1 MSEVD
6 VLPAPGGAEELPP
19 EAPGAPRLP
28 RLAVTVH
35 RMDGGLENGAS
46 ESRALSP
53 AGYPVFIP
61 PDSDRP
67 RLIPLNDIKYVVI
80 GSVEDPDLEAD
91 PGEKAV
97 ARKAILRFRDGE
109 WIPVYMDPSQA
120 SDGVGLAVKVRLS
133 ERQRVIPAIASSR
146 AILEMQFVDTW
157 MTPSEGPTPQR
168 RRSDIEQAAA
178 RQGKDLH
185 KLANDFRDRLALVR
199 DAGLTTGDT
208 LAFSRAV
215 RTYLDRFLVEDGI
228 TLTPAE
234 KSALADIILRAAV
247 GYGPLDPLLHDRSV
261 SEIMVN
267 GPDQVFIE
275 RRGVIAKSEV
285 RFDDENQLL
294 ETIRRMVATTGR
306 HIDGLN
312 PMVDARLPDGSRVN
326 AIIRPASI
334 HGPALTIRKFKDAVL
349 GMDDLTREGSL
360 SPAMS
365 EFLKAAVLGRMNILV
380 SGGTGSG
387 KTTSLNVIA
396 RFIPHNQ
403 RVITI
408 EDAAELQIDHPHVI
422 SLEHRPPNIEG
433 KGELTIRQLLRNS
446 LRMRPDRILVGE
458 VRGSEAL
465 DMLQAMNTGHDGSM
479 STIHSNSAR
488 DALSR
493 LETMVMMAS
502 IDIPFEA
509 VRAQIASAVNLIV
522 HQARMPDGRRK
533 IAQIAEV
540 VGYDQN
546 GAILRDVFLLGMG
559 SDLRL
564 EYNATGYVPTALDKA
579 AFYGVQVDQDLFDPV
594 KSRFVPAGSDS
605 MMPVVKDPLI
615 TGQRGGEKE
624 VVRQV
629 VVVPF
634 SSERPG
640 AAAPAAAAQGSGS
653 IANTPEMQEV
663 MRQALQ
669 QYTTARSAP
678 TPAAPTPAQTPE
690 MQEEMRKILDVIRS
704 ASADLVEAQ
713 QVQAAASAQA
723 AAPAFAYPASPA
735 PAAEEP
741 GQAPALPAPAHVE
754 TPATPVA
761 GQAAVAAGPIPS
773 VPPAPRFDNSAQA
786 AQALQAAT
794 AMARATTELGRI
806 AAQAQSGFIANAGML
821 PTVQTEARGGQGVSR
836 RLHAVIETIVSQKN
850 LNLRLAD
857 AVTQAFE
864 GAELK
869 ASDYAAPNKLSKES
883 ASREL
888 RQAVE
893 AGLLEM
899 VRYPQGEA
907 GFKAGPS
914 LLREVAMG
922 LGQNVDV
929 NQPLSAETII
939 GSLATG
945 QTEGTVAIMF
955 TDVEGSTNLLSTR
968 GFTESHEIMKAYETI
983 VGEKIAEHAGRRIK
997 GLGDGVMVSFG
1008 STRHAVECAIDIQ
1021 RAITDY
1027 SKANPQRRLRI
1038 RIGINTGEVVEEAG
1052 DFFGAAVNMAA
1063 RVAGKAKGGQV
1074 LVSDVVRQLVGPV
1087 SEITFSYRGSYKLKG
1102 FPDRWRLHEA
1112 TPGAAPAHIAAVVV
1126 PAGDGFVGREQER
1139 QDIKLVLDRATTGTG
1154 GIVLISGA
1162 PGIGATRLAAEAAAE
1177 AGRKGWTVVGGGC
1190 NEQADEPYSVFRQAL
1205 AAAVAA
1211 AGQRPLYEVAGEAG
1225 PALLDLVPGLRAKMR
1240 GQPTPGPVPAERRRE
1255 QLYKGV
1261 FDLLVACQGTRPLL
1275 VVLNDLQWA
1284 DDGSVL
1290 LLRDLAER
1298 LGGSKIVILGTYWDT
1313 DLDPARP
1320 FTSVVSRLLRRRR
1333 AQRIPLGRLT
1343 DSEVEKMLTMIAGS
1357 TLTAVQTVGIQAA
1370 TDGNP
1375 LFVEQS
1381 YLYTAESEGML
1392 GGVRAR
1398 PVANFTE
1405 EDLELAQS
1413 VRGLIG
1419 RRLERVSEPAHRML
1433 IAAAV
1438 IGRDFDV
1445 SLLDAFGEL
1454 SGRELREALDE
1465 AAKARLLAAAGPDRY
1480 RFTHDLVRQR
1490 VLAGMPLPRLQA
1502 YHLAVAD
1509 TLERV
1514 YGKTVKEHASEIAY
1528 HLYQAGTAASPARTS
1543 SLLSQAARNALGV
1556 GAFEEVLR
1564 LVESALQ
1571 LLPAEERKERA
1582 SVLAM
1587 RAEAFTGLGRREEA
1601 KTAWVVAADRFE
1613 EAGDKKGAAAARARV
1628 EMPVEEP
1635 DVYPQATPAP
1645 AATAVAVAEE
1655 PVPEPV
1661 PELPPAQDTN
1671 LAANGTGA

>member
-1 MSEVD
+1 MSELD
-6 VLPAPGGAEELPP
+6 VIQSTPAPQP
-19 EAPGAPRLP
+19 
-28 RLAVTVH
+28 LAARVPVTVH
-35 RMDGGLENGAS
+35 RMDGGLEVGES
-46 ESRALSP
+46 EARALSA
-53 AGYPVFIP
+53 AGYPIYTP
-61 PDSDRP
+61 PDADRP

-80 GSVEDPDLEAD
+80 GSVEDPGLEPD
-91 PGEKAV
+91 PGDKATT
-97 ARKAILRFRDGE
+97 RKAILRFRDGE
-109 WIPVYMDPSQA
+109 WIPAYMDPSQVN
-120 SDGVGLAVKVRLS
+120 DGVGLAVRIRLT
-133 ERQRVIPAIASSR
+133 ERQRVIPAVASSR
-146 AILEMQFVDTW
+146 ALLEMQFVDAW
-157 MTPSEGPTPQR
+157 STPAESPTPQR

-185 KLANDFRDRLALVR
+185 KLADDFRDRLALVR

-215 RTYLDRFLVEDGI
+215 RSYLDRFLAEDGV
-228 TLTPAE
+228 TLSAAE

-275 RRGVIAKSEV
+275 RRGVLAKSEV

-349 GMDDLTREGSL
+349 GMEDLTREGSL
-360 SPAMS
+360 SPAMA

-422 SLEHRPPNIEG
+422 ALEHRPPNVEG

-546 GAILRDVFLLGMG
+546 GAILRDIFLLGMG
-559 SDLRL
+559 GDLRL
-564 EYNATGYVPTALDKA
+564 EYNATGYVPTSLDKA

-605 MMPVVKDPLI
+605 MMPVVKDPLM
-615 TGQRGGEKE
+615 TGQRGSDKE

-634 SSERPG
+634 SSDRPG
-640 AAAPAAAAQGSGS
+640 DSRPQPQQLHASAGAP
-653 IANTPEMQEV
+653 P
-663 MRQALQ
+663 
-669 QYTTARSAP
+669 SAM
-678 TPAAPTPAQTPE
+678 ASTPE
-690 MQEEMRKILDVIRS
+690 MQEEMRKLIDAARS
-704 ASADLVEAQ
+704 AVADLQSAAPASSAAAAPPPAAAPPAAPPAA
-713 QVQAAASAQA
+713 VQAAIPAVPPPTQTAA
-723 AAPAFAYPASPA
+723 IPVEGLAPIAAGPVPAAPPPAT
-735 PAAEEP
+735 
-741 GQAPALPAPAHVE
+741 ALPA
-754 TPATPVA
+754 
-761 GQAAVAAGPIPS
+761 I
-773 VPPAPRFDNSAQA
+773 APDSSAQA

-794 AMARATTELGRI
+794 AMARATTELGRLT
-806 AAQAQSGFIANAGML
+806 AAASSGFIANAGML
-821 PTVQTEARGGQGVSR
+821 PTVQVESHGTAGVSR
-836 RLHAVIETIVSQKN
+836 RLNAVMESIVSKKN
-850 LNLRLAD
+850 LNLRLAPTL
-857 AVTQAFE
+857 TQVFE

-869 ASDYAAPNKLSKES
+869 ASDYAQPNKLSKDS
-883 ASREL
+883 AGREL

-893 AGLLEM
+893 AGLLE
-899 VRYPQGEA
+899 VVKYPQGEA

-914 LLREVAMG
+914 LLREVAAG
-922 LGQNVDV
+922 LGQNISA
-929 NQPLSAETII
+929 NEPLSADTII
-939 GSLATG
+939 GSLGSG
-945 QTEGTVAIMF
+945 QTEGTVSIMF
-955 TDVEGSTNLLSTR
+955 TDVEGSTQLLSTR

-983 VGEKIAEHAGRRIK
+983 VGEKISEHAGRRIK

-1008 STRHAVECAIDIQ
+1008 STRHAVECALDIQ
-1021 RAITDY
+1021 RAITAY
-1027 SKANPQRRLRI
+1027 SSANPQRQLKI

-1063 RVAGKAKGGQV
+1063 RVAGKARGGQI
-1074 LVSDVVRQLVGPV
+1074 LVSEVVRQLVGPV
-1087 SEITFSYRGSYKLKG
+1087 SEITFSYKGTYKLKG

-1112 TPGAAPAHIAAVVV
+1112 TPGAEPAVLPIARPAVD
-1126 PAGDGFVGREQER
+1126 AFVGRDQEKL
-1139 QDIKLVLDRATTGTG
+1139 DIRLVLDRAATGTG
-1154 GIVLISGA
+1154 GMVLISGA
-1162 PGIGATRLAAEAAAE
+1162 PGIGTSRLASEVAADA
-1177 AGRKGWTVVGGGC
+1177 ARKGWMVVSGSC
-1190 NEQADEPYSVFRQAL
+1190 IEQIGSPYGPFREVLASVV
-1205 AAAVAA
+1205 AASTRPLHDAVADS
-1211 AGQRPLYEVAGEAG
+1211 GSVLLELVPSLRGRLRGIPTQEVAPE
-1225 PALLDLVPGLRAKMR
+1225 K
-1240 GQPTPGPVPAERRRE
+1240 RRE
-1255 QLYKGV
+1255 RLFKGV
-1261 FDLLVACQGTRPLL
+1261 FNLLEGAQGGRPLL
-1275 VVLNDLQWA
+1275 VVLNDLHWA
-1284 DDGSVL
+1284 DESTVL

-1298 LGGSKIVILGTYWDT
+1298 LGGSKMVVIGTYWET
-1313 DLDPARP
+1313 DLDPERP

-1343 DSEVEKMLTMIAGS
+1343 DSEVEKMLNSMAPTP
-1357 TLTAVQTVGIQAA
+1357 LTPVQLIGIQAA
-1370 TDGNP
+1370 TEGNP

-1381 YLYTAESEGML
+1381 YLYMAESEGML

-1398 PVANFTE
+1398 PQTSFTE

-1419 RRLERVSEPAHRML
+1419 RRLERLSEPAHRML
-1433 IAAAV
+1433 IAAAIV
-1438 IGRDFDV
+1438 GRDFDAA
-1445 SLLDAFGEL
+1445 LMEAFGEL

-1465 AAKARLLAAAGPDRY
+1465 ATRARLLTAMGGDAY
-1480 RFTHDLVRQR
+1480 RFSHDLVRQR
-1490 VLAGMPLPRLQA
+1490 VLAAMPLPRLQA

-1514 YGKTVKEHASEIAY
+1514 YGKSAKDHAPEIAY
-1528 HLYQAGTAASPARTS
+1528 HLYQAGTAAAAVRTS
-1543 SLLSQAARNALGV
+1543 SFLAQAAKNALAV
-1556 GAFEEVLR
+1556 GAFEEVLTT
-1564 LVESALQ
+1564 LESALL
-1571 LLPAEERKERA
+1571 LLPADKTKERA
-1582 SVLAM
+1582 EALAM
-1587 RAEAFTGLGRREEA
+1587 RAEALSGLGRKDDARS
-1601 KTAWVVAADRFE
+1601 AWTVAAQRFE
-1613 EAGDKKGAAAARARV
+1613 EIGDKKAAASAMARLEV
-1628 EMPVEEP
+1628 
-1635 DVYPQATPAP
+1635 AP
-1645 AATAVAVAEE
+1645 AAAEAEAPVAQAPDGDGHQGIDQVVPTDGSRPVE
-1655 PVPEPV
+1655 PQVLSPEA
-1661 PELPPAQDTN
+1661 PESLN
-1671 LAANGTGA
+1671 

>member
-1 MSEVD
+1 MSELR
-6 VLPAPGGAEELPP
+6 VLPGGPEGTEPEPQPGLVP
-19 EAPGAPRLP
+19 
-28 RLAVTVH
+28 VTQRIPVVVH
-35 RMDGGLENGAS
+35 RMDGGLENGES
-46 ESRALSP
+46 EARALSA
-53 AGYPVFIP
+53 AGFPIFTQSDP
-61 PDSDRP
+61 DRP
-67 RLIPLNDIKYVVI
+67 RLIPLPDIKYVVL
-80 GSVEDPDLEAD
+80 GSVEDPNLEAD
-91 PGEKAV
+91 PGEKAT

-109 WIPVYMDPSQA
+109 WIPAYMDPSQA
-120 SDGVGLAVKVRLS
+120 NDGVGLAVKIRLT
-133 ERQRVIPAIASSR
+133 ERQRVIPAVASSR
-146 AILEMQFVDTW
+146 ALLEMQFVDAWATLA
-157 MTPSEGPTPQR
+157 EGPVPQR

-215 RTYLDRFLVEDGI
+215 RTYLDRFLAEDGI
-228 TLTPAE
+228 TLNAGE

-275 RRGVIAKSEV
+275 RRGVLAKADV

-422 SLEHRPPNIEG
+422 SLEHRPPNVEG

-546 GAILRDVFLLGMG
+546 GPILRDIFLLGMG
-559 SDLRL
+559 VDLRL

-594 KSRFVPAGSDS
+594 KARFIPAGSDS

-615 TGQRGGEKE
+615 SGQRGGDQRGGEEK

-634 SSERPG
+634 SSDRPG
-640 AAAPAAAAQGSGS
+640 QQQTVQTQATSSAPAQAMASTPQMQDEMRKLIDAARSAVSDLQAATAPPGAPMAEPLPGYQLPPRAPAPQQPPAPLLGEIPAVPVQGLAPIAAGPVPAAPAPQ
-653 IANTPEMQEV
+653 I
-663 MRQALQ
+663 
-669 QYTTARSAP
+669 SAG
-678 TPAAPTPAQTPE
+678 
-690 MQEEMRKILDVIRS
+690 DS
-704 ASADLVEAQ
+704 
-713 QVQAAASAQA
+713 AAAS
-723 AAPAFAYPASPA
+723 
-735 PAAEEP
+735 
-741 GQAPALPAPAHVE
+741 
-754 TPATPVA
+754 
-761 GQAAVAAGPIPS
+761 
-773 VPPAPRFDNSAQA
+773 
-786 AQALQAAT
+786 QALQAAT
-794 AMARATTELGRI
+794 AMARATTELGRMAA
-806 AAQAQSGFIANAGML
+806 AAQTGFIANAGML
-821 PTVQTEARGGQGVSR
+821 PTVQSEGGLGSLGVSR
-836 RLHAVIETIVSQKN
+836 RLKAIIESIVSSKN
-850 LNLRLAD
+850 LNLRLAP
-857 AVTQAFE
+857 AITQIFE
-864 GAELK
+864 GAEIK
-869 ASDYAAPNKLSKES
+869 ASDYAKPNHLSKDS
-883 ASREL
+883 AAREL
-888 RQAVE
+888 RQAAE

-899 VRYPQGEA
+899 VKYAQGEA
-907 GFKAGPS
+907 GFRSGPS
-914 LLREVAMG
+914 LLREVAAG
-922 LGQNVDV
+922 LGQAIDASS
-929 NQPLSAETII
+929 PLTAETII
-939 GSLATG
+939 GSLSTG
-945 QTEGTVAIMF
+945 QTEGTVSIMF

-983 VGEKIAEHAGRRIK
+983 VGEKITEHAGRRIK

-1008 STRHAVECAIDIQ
+1008 STRHAVECALDMQ

-1027 SKANPQRRLRI
+1027 SKANPHRRLRI

-1074 LVSDVVRQLVGPV
+1074 LVSEVVRQLVGPV
-1087 SEITFSYRGSYKLKG
+1087 AEIHFTYRGHYKLKG

-1112 TPGAAPAHIAAVVV
+1112 TPGEMPAAIAPAVTT
-1126 PAGDGFVGREQER
+1126 PGDGFVGRAQEKL
-1139 QDIKLVLDRATTGTG
+1139 DIRLVLDRAATGTG
-1154 GIVLISGA
+1154 GMILLAGA
-1162 PGIGATRLAAEAAAE
+1162 PGIGSSRLVAEVSTEAA
-1177 AGRKGWTVVGGGC
+1177 RKGWIVLTGRC
-1190 NEQADEPYSVFRQAL
+1190 AEQEEAPYAPFRDVLAGAIAVAPQRPFQEL
-1205 AAAVAA
+1205 AATSGAMLA
-1211 AGQRPLYEVAGEAG
+1211 E
-1225 PALLDLVPGLRAKMR
+1225 LVPGLRTKVR
-1240 GQPTPGPVPAERRRE
+1240 GTTVGSNATPDGRRE
-1255 QLYKGV
+1255 LLFKAV
-1261 FDLLVACQGTRPLL
+1261 FDVLVAAQGAKPLL
-1275 VVLNDLQWA
+1275 VVLDDLQWA
-1284 DDGSVL
+1284 DEATVL

-1298 LGGSKIVILGTYWDT
+1298 LGNSRIVVIGTYWET
-1313 DLDPARP
+1313 DLDPERP
-1320 FTSVVSRLLRRRR
+1320 FTGVGARLLRRRR
-1333 AQRIPLGRLT
+1333 AQRIALGRLT
-1343 DSEVEKMLTMIAGS
+1343 DAEVEKMLMSLAGGA
-1357 TLTAVQTVGIQAA
+1357 LTAVQLIGIQAA
-1370 TDGNP
+1370 TEGNP
-1375 LFVEQS
+1375 LFVEHS
-1381 YLYTAESEGML
+1381 YLYMAESEGLL

-1398 PVANFTE
+1398 SQASYTE

-1419 RRLERVSEPAHRML
+1419 RRLERLSEPAHRML
-1433 IAAAV
+1433 TAAAV

-1445 SLLDAFGEL
+1445 ALFEAFGEL
-1454 SGRELREALDE
+1454 SGGELREALEE
-1465 AAKARLLAAAGPDRY
+1465 ATKARLLSRVGNERY
-1480 RFTHDLVRQR
+1480 RFSHDLVRQR
-1490 VLAGMPLPRLQA
+1490 VLAAMPLPRLQA

-1514 YGKTVKEHASEIAY
+1514 YGKTAKDHAAEIAN
-1528 HLYQAGTAASPARTS
+1528 HLYQAGTAADAMRTS
-1543 SLLSQAARNALGV
+1543 SFLAQAAKNALAV
-1556 GAFEEVLR
+1556 GAYEEVLR
-1564 LVESALQ
+1564 LIESELM
-1571 LLPAEERKERA
+1571 LLPADKTKDRA
-1582 SVLAM
+1582 SALAL
-1587 RAEAFTGLGRREEA
+1587 RGDAFAGLGRRDEA
-1601 KTAWVVAADRFE
+1601 RSAWGVAAQRFE
-1613 EAGDKKGAAAARARV
+1613 DSRDMRSASAVRSRLQSPPAETAAAIGGAAESPSAVGDGHEVAAA
-1628 EMPVEEP
+1628 ETAA
-1635 DVYPQATPAP
+1635 DAQATSR
-1645 AATAVAVAEE
+1645 AE
-1655 PVPEPV
+1655 
-1661 PELPPAQDTN
+1661 
-1671 LAANGTGA
+1671 NGTGA